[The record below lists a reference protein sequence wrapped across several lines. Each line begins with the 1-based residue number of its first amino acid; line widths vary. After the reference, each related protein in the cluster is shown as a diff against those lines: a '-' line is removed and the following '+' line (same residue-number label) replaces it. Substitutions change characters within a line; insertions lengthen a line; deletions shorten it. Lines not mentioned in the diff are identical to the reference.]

1 MYIHIPFCASR
12 CAYCDFHSGTDLRL
26 MQRLVSAECREME
39 MRRGYL
45 HALGNPDRQ
54 SLPTLYLGGGTPSM
68 LTPEL
73 LDQLL
78 RQAETVFGR
87 PRGEV
92 TIEANP
98 DDVTPTFMSAIRST
112 YINRI
117 SMGVQSFFDDDL
129 RMLNRRHT
137 AEQARRA
144 VGICKE
150 NGLTNISVD
159 LIYAL
164 PFQTLERWEHNIDQ
178 ALALQVPH
186 LSAYCLSIEE
196 GTPLSLKLENGEIQS
211 IEDEKCAEMY
221 EMLCKKLTQAGY
233 HHYELSNFALPGYEA
248 QHNSSYWDGTP
259 YIGIGPAAHSFDG
272 ESRQWNIANTKKY
285 IEAIEQGLIPSEKEE
300 LSADDA
306 YNELI
311 MTRLRTSKGLNLNE
325 LREKFPNREK
335 HCLAN
340 AQTALKAGNLEWMDE
355 NTLRLT
361 QKGIFVSD
369 AVMSELFV

>member
-39 MRRGYL
+39 MRKDYL
-45 HALGNPDRQ
+45 HTLGIPDRQ

-196 GTPLSLKLENGEIQS
+196 GTPLSLKLEKGEIQS

>member
-39 MRRGYL
+39 MRKDYL
-45 HALGNPDRQ
+45 HTLGIPDRQ

-196 GTPLSLKLENGEIQS
+196 GTPLSYRLERGEIAP

>member
-39 MRRGYL
+39 MRKDYL
-45 HALGNPDRQ
+45 HTLGIPDRQ

>member
-1 MYIHIPFCASR
+1 
-12 CAYCDFHSGTDLRL
+12 
-26 MQRLVSAECREME
+26 
-39 MRRGYL
+39 
-45 HALGNPDRQ
+45 
-54 SLPTLYLGGGTPSM
+54 M

-73 LDQLL
+73 LVQLL

-196 GTPLSLKLENGEIQS
+196 GTPLSRKLEKGEIQS

-221 EMLCKKLTQAGY
+221 EMFCRKLTEAGY